1 MASSST
7 PSPKSRSQSG
17 AQSAPRRTLAVVP
30 RAEVP
35 AGMRH
40 QMIELAAYLRAEQRG
55 FQGGSHFE
63 DWLGAEAEVDAILSE
78 RYR

>member
-1 MASSST
+1 MGFNGT
-7 PSPKSRSQSG
+7 PSPKLKHHSRAG
-17 AQSAPRRTLAVVP
+17 TAERRTLAVVP
-30 RAEVP
+30 PTEVP

-55 FQGGSHFE
+55 FQGGSDFE
-63 DWLGAEAEVDAILSE
+63 DWLAAEAEVDAILSE